1 VQKTLQTARKSR
13 EGIVTIATD
22 RMKSILPRL
31 QALATSSGDQ
41 RAETAAKA
49 LAGRKQDL
57 NALRQVLETA
67 TGESLDE
74 SVSVLRRAAA
84 HVHGPSREAVA
95 SAARELREAAAA
107 VEESRGTDAGRAR
120 ALAQLLDQALRYYAA
135 HTTADCP
142 VCGTPGALSGTWRKE
157 TTTAL
162 ADLRSRAD
170 AADRAHARLE
180 HAITAAHGLLRV
192 SSAGIEPLA
201 GMGIASATPATAAL
215 SQWSSG
221 SKIADPLALAVH
233 LGQHV
238 DSVITAL
245 DALRTDVHDELKRR
259 EDLWQPMA
267 TELRDWVPQ
276 ALAADAAQAQ
286 VSQLKQAESWF
297 KGVQADMRAERF
309 RPIATRAKTIW
320 QQLRQQ
326 SNVELEDVTLKGAAN
341 SRSVALDVT
350 VDGVHGAALGVMSQ
364 GELNALALSL
374 FMPRASLPES
384 PFRFMVIDDPVQS
397 MDPSRVDGLARAL
410 QEAARSRQVV
420 VFTHDQRL
428 PDAVRHSMIPATVVG
443 DTSSRLGRRRAS
455 R

>member
-1 VQKTLQTARKSR
+1 VEVLGLGEFDAVQKTLQTARKSR
-13 EGIVTIATD
+13 EGMVTIATD
-22 RMKSILPRL
+22 RLKGILPRL

-84 HVHGPSREAVA
+84 HVHGPSREAVV

-107 VEESRGTDAGRAR
+107 VEESRGTDAGCAR
-120 ALAQLLDQALRYYAA
+120 ALAQLLDQALRYHAA
-135 HTTADCP
+135 NTTPDCP

-201 GMGIASATPATAAL
+201 GMGIASATPAIVAL

-221 SKIADPLALAVH
+221 AKIADSLALAAH
-233 LGQHV
+233 IEQHV
-238 DSVITAL
+238 DGVITAL
-245 DALRTDVHDELKRR
+245 DALRKDVHDELKRR

-286 VSQLKQAESWF
+286 VSQLKKAESWF

-309 RPIATRAKTIW
+309 RPIANRAKTI
-320 QQLRQQ
+320 
-326 SNVELEDVTLKGAAN
+326 
-341 SRSVALDVT
+341 
-350 VDGVHGAALGVMSQ
+350 
-364 GELNALALSL
+364 
-374 FMPRASLPES
+374 
-384 PFRFMVIDDPVQS
+384 
-397 MDPSRVDGLARAL
+397 
-410 QEAARSRQVV
+410 
-420 VFTHDQRL
+420 
-428 PDAVRHSMIPATVVG
+428 
-443 DTSSRLGRRRAS
+443 
-455 R
+455 